1 MQTSSRLRFL
11 LYGIGTLLFL
21 GSLYPLYL
29 SYLDYLGGTAPLPG
43 HPDPM
48 IRLALFGTLAV
59 LSLGMLAL
67 LGRVQKG
74 SSDRQAIAQLRKI
87 LHKGI
92 AAAEDSGEYTD
103 EEIRRL
109 EQLDLTTPA
118 GIHSAY
124 DFLDDLI
131 ESARMDKMRAIES
144 SEAKS
149 LFLANMSH
157 EIRTPMNGIIGFTE
171 LLKNTDATDE
181 QKEFIT
187 IIEKSSQNL
196 LGIINNILDLSKI
209 ESNKIEIEEVAFESR
224 KEFESAIETF
234 AATAAEKDIDLNY
247 FFDMRIAPKLKGDPA
262 KIREVLINLL
272 NNALKFTPNGGE
284 VTLEIEKTESRDSR
298 AWIRFS
304 VSDTGIGMTPAQI
317 DNIFKPFSQAD
328 VDTTRKYGGTGLG
341 LTIAKQY
348 IELMG
353 GTIEVKSEKGKG
365 STFFFTLPMEEIP
378 VTDGILQNKFSGTRA
393 LQHISPEPLPLD
405 EALGRYL
412 DFLGLD
418 VETFVSMEDLHS
430 LRQAHAND
438 ATFPLVFVDTRHTPD
453 DVLTA
458 IRNLDHSRLVL
469 ISDVTHRNIA
479 QEFGVDQD
487 SVIFR
492 PLTPTKL
499 VRTLEAKLHQHTS
512 QKQESIP
519 SSSVAKAVFDAKAL
533 IAEDNLINQKLIQNI
548 LESMGL
554 STDLANNG
562 QEALEKRKANQ
573 YDIVFMD
580 IQMPIMDGVEATH
593 AILQY
598 EKESEIPHVPI
609 VALTANALKGDRE
622 RFLNEGL
629 DEYVSKPIEMT
640 ELLYVLNKFLSDKAT
655 INIDQESPAS
665 ASDFAKKPAASGLS
679 DSLIEPPA
687 PLEEAPAT
695 VQNIASIQAEP
706 SQKTGQKSDKTY
718 PVSAADASPRSS
730 ILVAKRSRLSRQI
743 LDRLLT
749 SMGYTVETVS
759 DPAEFKETISHGAYR
774 VVFADEEWIDPE
786 VRERLHQANTQVILT
801 ANPESPQHL
810 EGLDIVRV
818 DSVLSRDALAAI
830 LKKTME

>member
-1 MQTSSRLRFL
+1 MQPTSRLRSL
-11 LYGIGTLLFL
+11 LFGIGTLLFL
-21 GSLYPLYL
+21 GTLYPLYL
-29 SYLDYLGGTAPLPG
+29 TYMDYLNGTAPLPG

-48 IRLALFGTLAV
+48 IRLALFGTLSV
-59 LSLGMLAL
+59 LSLGMLVLLNRAL
-67 LGRVQKG
+67 KG
-74 SSDRQAIAQLRKI
+74 TTDRQSIAQLRKI

-109 EQLDLTTPA
+109 EELDLTSPA
-118 GIHSAY
+118 GMHSAY

-131 ESARMDKMRAIES
+131 ESARLDKMRAIES

-209 ESNKIEIEEVAFESR
+209 ESNKIEIEEIAFESR

-247 FFDMRIAPKLKGDPA
+247 YFDMRIAPKLKGDPA

-284 VTLEIEKTESRDSR
+284 VNLSIEKTESRDSR
-298 AWIRFS
+298 AWIRFT

-328 VDTTRKYGGTGLG
+328 IDTTRKYGGTGLG

-365 STFFFTLPMEEIP
+365 STFFFTLPLEEIP
-378 VTDGILQNKFSGTRA
+378 VTDGILQNKFSGTHA
-393 LQHISPEPLPLD
+393 LQHISPDPLPLD

-412 DFLGLD
+412 DFLGVD
-418 VETFVSMEDLHS
+418 VETFVSMEDLHT
-430 LRQAHAND
+430 LKQAHAND
-438 ATFPLVFVDTRHTPD
+438 TTFPLVFVDTRHTPD

-458 IRNLDHSRLVL
+458 IRNLDHNRLIL

-487 SVIFR
+487 CVIFR

-499 VRTLEAKLHQHTS
+499 VRTLEAKLHLHITQD
-512 QKQESIP
+512 QEP
-519 SSSVAKAVFDAKAL
+519 SSGSGVAKALFNAKAL

-554 STDLANNG
+554 TTDLANNG
-562 QEALEKRKANQ
+562 QVAFEKRKANQ

-598 EKESEIPHVPI
+598 EKENELPHVPI

-640 ELLYVLNKFLSDKAT
+640 ELLYVLNKFLSDRAT
-655 INIDQESPAS
+655 IDIDQESTTPQTDPAEAPAS
-665 ASDFAKKPAASGLS
+665 SRPDT
-679 DSLIEPPA
+679 LIEPPA

-695 VQNIASIQAEP
+695 APNVSAQRPGTSSPAQVSESAHRPSAPEP
-706 SQKTGQKSDKTY
+706 SSR
-718 PVSAADASPRSS
+718 SA

-759 DPAEFKETISHGAYR
+759 DPAEFKEKVTHGAYR
-774 VVFADEEWIDPE
+774 VVFADEEWIDPD
-786 VRERLHQANTQVILT
+786 VRRHLKQAATQVILT
-801 ANPESPQHL
+801 ANPETPRQL
-810 EGLDIVRV
+810 EDLNIVRV
-818 DSVLSRDALAAI
+818 DSVLSRDALATI

>member
-1 MQTSSRLRFL
+1 MQPTSRLKPL
-11 LYGIGTLLFL
+11 LLGIGTLLFL
-21 GSLYPLYL
+21 GTLYPLYL
-29 SYLDYLGGTAPLPG
+29 TYLDYLNGTAPLPG
-43 HPDPM
+43 HPDP
-48 IRLALFGTLAV
+48 ITRLALFGTLTI

-67 LGRVQKG
+67 LGRALKG
-74 SSDRQAIAQLRKI
+74 SVDRQSIAQLRKI

-118 GIHSAY
+118 GLHSAY

-131 ESARMDKMRAIES
+131 ESARLDKIRAIES

-209 ESNKIEIEEVAFESR
+209 ESNKIEIEEVVFESR

-284 VTLEIEKTESRDSR
+284 VNLSIEKTESQESR
-298 AWIRFS
+298 AWIRFT

-348 IELMG
+348 VELMG

-365 STFFFTLPMEEIP
+365 STFFFTLPIEEIP
-378 VTDGILQNKFSGTRA
+378 VTDGILQNKFSDTRA
-393 LQHISPEPLPLD
+393 LQHINPEPLPLD

-412 DFLGLD
+412 DFLGVD
-418 VETFVSMEDLHS
+418 VEPFVGLEDLHA
-430 LRQAHAND
+430 LRQAHAGD
-438 ATFPLVFVDTRHTPD
+438 ATFPLVFVDTRHAPN

-458 IRNLDHSRLVL
+458 IRNLDHNRLIL

-479 QEFGVDQD
+479 REFDVDQE

-499 VRTLEAKLHQHTS
+499 VRTLEAKLHQHAAKEEEPATAG
-512 QKQESIP
+512 
-519 SSSVAKAVFDAKAL
+519 VGKAVFNAKAL
-533 IAEDNLINQKLIQNI
+533 IAEDNLINQKLIQSI

-554 STDLANNG
+554 TTDLANNG
-562 QEALEKRKANQ
+562 QEAFEKRKSNQ

-640 ELLYVLNKFLSDKAT
+640 ELLYVLNKFLSDKAS
-655 INIDQESPAS
+655 IDIDQEPPAS
-665 ASDFAKKPAASGLS
+665 QPDAAKVSAPASLPDAP
-679 DSLIEPPA
+679 IEPPA
-687 PLEEAPAT
+687 PLEEPLAT
-695 VQNIASIQAEP
+695 VQNTTAPRPDTSSSAQGSATAHRPSASE
-706 SQKTGQKSDKTY
+706 T
-718 PVSAADASPRSS
+718 SPRAA
-730 ILVAKRSRLSRQI
+730 ILIAKRSRLSRQI

-759 DPAEFKETISHGAYR
+759 DPAEFRDKVTQGAYR
-774 VVFADEEWIDPE
+774 VVFADEEWIDPDVQE
-786 VRERLHQANTQVILT
+786 HLKQADTQVILT
-801 ANPESPQHL
+801 ANPETPRHL
-810 EGLDIVRV
+810 EELNIVRV
-818 DSVLSRDALAAI
+818 DSVLSRDALANI
-830 LKKTME
+830 LKKIME

>member
-1 MQTSSRLRFL
+1 MHTPSRLKPFL
-11 LYGIGTLLFL
+11 SGISTLLFL
-21 GSLYPLYL
+21 AALYPLYL
-29 SYLDYLGGTAPLPG
+29 SYLDYLGGVTPPAG
-43 HPDPM
+43 HPSPVL
-48 IRLALFGTLAV
+48 RLALFGTMAL
-59 LSLGMLAL
+59 LSLGSL
-67 LGRVQKG
+67 LLLSRLRKGADDRSVSQLRRILQKG
-74 SSDRQAIAQLRKI
+74 IMT
-87 LHKGI
+87 
-92 AAAEDSGEYTD
+92 AEESGEYPA
-103 EEIRRL
+103 EQLREL
-109 EQLDLTTPA
+109 EKLDLTTPA
-118 GIHSAY
+118 GMHSAY

-171 LLKNTDATDE
+171 LLKNTNATDE

-247 FFDMRIAPKLKGDPA
+247 HFDMRIAPKLKGDPA

-284 VTLEIEKTESRDSR
+284 VNLEIIKTDSRDNK
-298 AWIRFS
+298 AWIRFR

-317 DNIFKPFSQAD
+317 ENIFKPFAQAD

-348 IELMG
+348 IELME

-365 STFFFTLPMEEIP
+365 SEFFFTIPLEEIP
-378 VTDGILQNKFSGTRA
+378 VTEGILQNKFSGTVA
-393 LQHISPEPLPLD
+393 IQHINEDPRPLD
-405 EALGRYL
+405 HTLSNYL
-412 DFLGLD
+412 EFLGVD
-418 VETFVSMEDLHS
+418 IETFVTLSDLHA
-430 LRQAHAND
+430 LRSAHRED
-438 ATFPLVFVDTRHTPD
+438 ATFPLVFVDARHTPD
-453 DVLTA
+453 DIMASL
-458 IRNLDHSRLVL
+458 RNLDRNRLIL
-469 ISDVTHRNIA
+469 ISDVTHRNIIE
-479 QEFGVDQD
+479 QFDVDQD

-499 VRTLEAKLHQHTS
+499 VRTLETKLLAPATQS
-512 QKQESIP
+512 QETP
-519 SSSVAKAVFDAKAL
+519 AGVAKAVFHAKAL

-554 STDLANNG
+554 VTDVANNG
-562 QEALEKRKANQ
+562 QEAVEKRKTNQ

-598 EKESEIPHVPI
+598 EKESNVPHIPI

-640 ELLYVLNKFLSDKAT
+640 ELLYVLNKFLSAKAS
-655 INIDQESPAS
+655 INIDEETPPAIQPGFSATTTPDTDSP
-665 ASDFAKKPAASGLS
+665 L
-679 DSLIEPPA
+679 EPPA
-687 PLEEAPAT
+687 PLTPERTVDAT
-695 VQNIASIQAEP
+695 P
-706 SQKTGQKSDKTY
+706 K
-718 PVSAADASPRSS
+718 ASPAQPDPQPADNAAQTPPASVAD
-730 ILVAKRSRLSRQI
+730 ILVAKHSLLSRQI

-749 SMGYTVETVS
+749 SMGYTVDTVS
-759 DPAEFKETISHGAYR
+759 SQEDLRKQVANGTYQA
-774 VVFADEEWIDPE
+774 VFADTEWIDE
-786 VRERLHQANTQVILT
+786 DVRGHLLQGDTLVILT
-801 ANPESPQHL
+801 TEADDQHRL
-810 EGLDIVRV
+810 DGLNTVRV

>member
-1 MQTSSRLRFL
+1 MHKPSRLTSFL
-11 LYGIGTLLFL
+11 FGITTLLFL
-21 GSLYPLYL
+21 ATLYPLYL
-29 SYLDYLGGTAPLPG
+29 AYLDYLGGVTPLPG
-43 HPDPM
+43 HPSPLL
-48 IRLALFGTLAV
+48 RLGLFGGMAV
-59 LSLGMLAL
+59 LSLGSLLMLSRL
-67 LGRVQKG
+67 RKSTDSQSISQLRRILQKG
-74 SSDRQAIAQLRKI
+74 IMT
-87 LHKGI
+87 
-92 AAAEDSGEYTD
+92 AEESGEYS
-103 EEIRRL
+103 EEELREL
-109 EQLDLTTPA
+109 EKLDLTTPA
-118 GIHSAY
+118 GMHSAY

-224 KEFESAIETF
+224 KEFESAVETF

-247 FFDMRIAPKLKGDPA
+247 HFDMRIAPKLKGDPA

-272 NNALKFTPNGGE
+272 NNALKFTPNGGA
-284 VTLEIEKTESRDSR
+284 VNLEIIKTDSRDNK
-298 AWIRFS
+298 AWIRFR

-317 DNIFKPFSQAD
+317 ENIFKPFAQAD

-365 STFFFTLPMEEIP
+365 SEFFFTIPLEEIP
-378 VTDGILQNKFSGTRA
+378 VTEGILQNKFSGTTA
-393 LQHISPEPLPLD
+393 IQHISEDPQPLD
-405 EALGRYL
+405 HTLSNYL
-412 DFLGLD
+412 DFLGVD
-418 VETFVSMEDLHS
+418 IETFVTLSDLHS
-430 LRQAHAND
+430 LQNAHRED
-438 ATFPLVFVDTRHTPD
+438 ATFPLVFVDARHTPEEIMTS
-453 DVLTA
+453 L
-458 IRNLDHSRLVL
+458 RNLDRNRLVL
-469 ISDVTHRNIA
+469 ISDVTHRNIVE
-479 QEFGVDQD
+479 QFGTDQD

-499 VRTLEAKLHQHTS
+499 VRTLEAKLLAHNTQS
-512 QKQESIP
+512 QETP
-519 SSSVAKAVFDAKAL
+519 ASVAKAVFHAKAL

-554 STDLANNG
+554 VTDVANNG

-640 ELLYVLNKFLSDKAT
+640 ELLYVLNKFLSAKAS
-655 INIDQESPAS
+655 INIDEETPPAIQPGFGSPATPD
-665 ASDFAKKPAASGLS
+665 A
-679 DSLIEPPA
+679 DSPLEPPA
-687 PLEEAPAT
+687 PLAPEQTDVAMPEASSAQTDPQT
-695 VQNIASIQAEP
+695 STPQQANNVPETHRSP
-706 SQKTGQKSDKTY
+706 S
-718 PVSAADASPRSS
+718 AD
-730 ILVAKRSRLSRQI
+730 ILVAKHSLLSRQI

-749 SMGYTVETVS
+749 TMGYTVDTVS
-759 DPAEFKETISHGAYR
+759 NQEDFRKQMTRGTYR
-774 VVFADEEWIDPE
+774 AVFADTEWIDE
-786 VRERLHQANTQVILT
+786 AVRERLRQENTLVILT
-801 ANPESPQHL
+801 TEPDDQHRL
-810 EGLDIVRV
+810 DGLNTVRV
-818 DSVLSRDALAAI
+818 DSVLSKDALAAI